1 MDLIVNMPLG
11 KASFYDERAIRRAA
25 MQNSMVTFT
34 TMTGANAAASAIE
47 TLQEQE
53 ELKVTSLQEHHA

>member
-1 MDLIVNMPLG
+1 
-11 KASFYDERAIRRAA
+11 
-25 MQNSMVTFT
+25 MQNSVVTFT

-47 TLQEQE
+47 ALQEQE